1 MESLQATYTI
11 CGGES
16 EKVLCAVQLQ
26 TPENG
31 AHIQTH
37 YVFLIDT
44 SGSMEEEH
52 KIDNVKRCITTMMN
66 YVQEN
71 DYFSLITFE
80 SRSIIHIDHLQTTP
94 ANKTYIQQI
103 VQKIQSEDMTNLS
116 AGIGNVRKVVQ
127 GHPEKTALFLLTD
140 GNVNQGITNED
151 ALQELVQG
159 ILTEHGSI
167 QVYCIG
173 YGTNHNAN
181 LLRGISVEG
190 NGSYNIVNCI
200 EDVGSAFGD
209 TVGGL
214 ISIVAQNVEIE
225 FPAGSTVLG
234 LVKQKVMGNGSGGNG
249 ASDRVIVQ
257 VGDVYAGTQPIFL
270 AEIPRSILDI
280 EGGNSVK
287 VSAMELP
294 NLTERIFQVV
304 GTIVK
309 DEDVDPF
316 IKLSRLR
323 HICTEL
329 LMKVHKW
336 DQLFMI
342 EDKEAVKSQ
351 LNAFKNEITASIFDG
366 SVLAQQLRDE
376 IPVMERIVNGQRA
389 DVDTQNIMS
398 QHMAY
403 FGLGRG
409 LNTSYME
416 ENDTHPIPATP
427 RIRRHIQLRSR
438 EFQLEE
444 EEEESDPIN
453 MIHTVRRNLTTH
465 SSAFQSPTQRSVSN
479 QFNNGSE

>member
-11 CGGES
+11 CDGES

-31 AHIQTH
+31 SHIQTH

-44 SGSMEEEH
+44 SGSMEEEN
-52 KIDNVKRCITTMMN
+52 KIDNVKRCISTMMN

-80 SRSIIHIDHLQTTP
+80 SHSVIHIDHLQTTP

-234 LVKQKVMGNGSGGNG
+234 LVKQKVVGG
-249 ASDRVIVQ
+249 ASDRVVVQ

-270 AEIPRSILDI
+270 AEIPRAILDI
-280 EGGNSVK
+280 EGGNAIK
-287 VSAMELP
+287 ISAMELP

-304 GTIVK
+304 GTVVE
-309 DEDVDPF
+309 DENVDPF

-323 HICTEL
+323 HICTDL

-336 DQLFMI
+336 DQLFML

-351 LNAFKNEITASIFDG
+351 LAAFKNEITASIFDG

-376 IPVMERIVNGQRA
+376 IPMMERIVNGNSVGR
-389 DVDTQNIMS
+389 DVHNIMS

-416 ENDTHPIPATP
+416 AENDTGFVTP
-427 RIRRHIQLRSR
+427 PRRRLGLRSR
-438 EFQLEE
+438 GVGQMGHWADEEFGADGEDT
-444 EEEESDPIN
+444 DPVN
-453 MIHTVRRNLTTH
+453 MTQTVRRNLVART
-465 SSAFQSPTQRSVSN
+465 SAFQSPTQRSVSN
-479 QFNNGSE
+479 QFNNGS